1 MCVSIGVN
9 GNGLRGL
16 AGRAESHL
24 AVEPRLARKKARVI
38 GLRLLYHLQPRKE
51 IYHVDADH
59 RRNNPYLRHYRP
71 GNHAHSLLTEFE
83 REALYGSHF
92 RPSRAEV
99 VRHYMNWLG
108 IWTLKVRL
116 STRLLMAPDPD
127 RYLQAAGATSGE
139 SRCIVSK
146 DDRLTTSIR

>member
-1 MCVSIGVN
+1 VCEHRRKREWAARSSGTCGVAP
-9 GNGLRGL
+9 RR
-16 AGRAESHL
+16 RATPCTKEG
-24 AVEPRLARKKARVI
+24 RVI